1 MKKIFKRSLAVI
13 LAVVM
18 SVGFVPFGAFALET
32 TQVQTLTDGYDF
44 SKTTA
49 LGNVVSQA
57 LETQTESF
65 ESGYAISKTVF
76 NGKVAT
82 VSIVNA
88 EACKL
93 VVAIYSENGQMLG
106 AGTTDIN
113 AAIGTAEVTIEIKAM
128 PEYFTAKGFL
138 LDENMAALCEPYT
151 CIRYT
156 KMFQDFLNK
165 TVDDFAGQNVI
176 TFDESKSNNFAV
188 LPDEAEIYNS
198 NGITNELFSIDNE
211 NGVYVFN
218 NPDDNTRNLSAGQI
232 FYFNDETNSI
242 IIKVKSVYNSK
253 NQAIVYAE
261 DAELEEL
268 FEYIKIHDEAYAEK
282 DDIDTS
288 TMDMGVTLVDVQTEK
303 ARSKSQSGYGTQP
316 QDIDEDFVGSTK
328 LNLKLKKE
336 EKSSDGILYS
346 VEGNINLKIKVEI
359 ELYYDM
365 KWGNDY
371 FDFSFV
377 ASQETGG
384 SISFNLPVKSKFD
397 INLPSATVPLC
408 GGVVQLKLQPK
419 FVVSGKASLKIE
431 FSKIEKLGF
440 TFNSKNDIRP
450 VNEQETEYT
459 PSTEAAVEL
468 KFGVEMGASTDI
480 IKIITLKLTVGAGV
494 SIKGTLETQSLEH
507 GNDTIHFCSYCIN
520 GDMKLYADF
529 EIKFKVNIFGK
540 VLFEPSYK
548 DDFTFKFG
556 DFYISINDKNVKFSL
571 GVCPDKA
578 HKVTFEVT
586 DKSGASVSG
595 ATVSGADDSLKRF
608 NNNNT
613 NTVTDETG
621 KAIYYYTN
629 GRYTV
634 TASAEKFMPK
644 DKTFGVDS
652 NTQNVAITLEPSKDE
667 RNVLAS
673 GDACSENDGYDC
685 NGGHVWFTLYDDGEI
700 VISGTGD
707 MHGGGESGT
716 IFPWSCYFTDDDWSS
731 LVKKVTIEEGIT
743 TVYGFDGYFNPNIEE
758 VSLPESTL
766 AIYDMAFSGTK
777 ISKIYIPKNVEYIY
791 DSFSNCQNLS
801 SITVDSANK
810 HFTADSN
817 GVLYN
822 KDKTTLVKFPAGSSK
837 TSYTLPSTV
846 KRIEAGAFSGAKKI
860 TKVVLNTGLKTIG
873 YGAFEYCEKLSSINI
888 PSTVTELGESMSP
901 GVFTG
906 CTSLT
911 SISIPHGIE
920 DIHYDTFGRCEN
932 LRSVTI
938 PTSVTYIHFGAFGAC
953 DKLYDVYYAGTKSQW
968 NSIDTHGGTMDEDM
982 DVVFPNA
989 TIHYNS
995 SATRNVST
1003 QSLTEPQAFVSKPAS
1018 VSPRVSATYDSCIA
1032 NNNYIIL
1039 YASGYSEPF
1048 ELLSSNLFYI
1058 NQITAD
1064 ENGAVSLSFLPKKN
1078 EKTAFILIAGDFGDG
1093 KTELRVLSYPKH
1105 PVFTAESISVNYKS
1119 NTKLPTTH
1127 PNVIYTSSEPSMI
1140 SVDEYGNISAKKIGT
1155 ATITAT
1161 VVGTDI
1167 TDVCTVTVSY
1177 AWWQWIIRIL
1187 FLGFLWY

>member
-1 MKKIFKRSLAVI
+1 MKKFFKRSLAAL

-18 SVGFVPFGAFALET
+18 VVNFMYLGVFAQET
-32 TQVQTLTDGYDF
+32 TQVETVTDGYEF

-57 LETQTESF
+57 LDTQTESF
-65 ESGYAISKTVF
+65 ESGYAISKTEF

-93 VVAIYSENGQMLG
+93 VIAIYSENGQMLG
-106 AGTTDIN
+106 AGVTDVN
-113 AAIGTAEVTIEIKAM
+113 AAIGTAEVTIEIKTM

-151 CIRYT
+151 CIRYS

-176 TFDESKSNNFAV
+176 TFDESKNNNFAV
-188 LPDEAEIYNS
+188 LPDEAKIYNS
-198 NGITNELFSIDNE
+198 NGVTNELFSVDNE

-218 NPDDNTRNLSAGQI
+218 NPDDNIRNLSKGQI

-242 IIKVKSVYNSK
+242 IIKVKSVYNSRS
-253 NQAIVYAE
+253 QAIVYAE
-261 DAELEEL
+261 EAELEEL
-268 FEYIKIHDEAYAEK
+268 FEYIKIHDEAYAGK

-288 TMDMGVTLVDVQTEK
+288 TMDRDVTLVDVQTEK
-303 ARSKSQSGYGTQP
+303 IGSKSQFGYGTQP
-316 QDIDEDFVGSTK
+316 QDIDEDFVGSIK

-336 EKSSDGILYS
+336 GKSSEGIPYS

-377 ASQETGG
+377 TSQETGG
-384 SISFNLPVKSKFD
+384 SVSFNLPVKNKFA

-431 FSKIEKLGF
+431 FSKKEKLGF
-440 TFNSKNDIRP
+440 TFNSENDLRP
-450 VNEQETEYT
+450 INEQETEYT
-459 PSTEAAVEL
+459 PSTEAAIEL
-468 KFGVEMGASTDI
+468 KFGIEMGASTDI
-480 IKIITLKLTVGAGV
+480 IKIITLKLTVGAGI

-529 EIKFKVNIFGK
+529 EIKFEVDILGK

-548 DDFTFKFG
+548 DDFTLKFG
-556 DFYISINDKNVKFSL
+556 DFYISINDKNVKFGL

-578 HKVTFEVT
+578 HRVTFEVT
-586 DKSGASVSG
+586 DKIGAAVPG
-595 ATVSGADDSLKRF
+595 AIVSGADDFLKRF
-608 NNNNT
+608 NNNST
-613 NTVTDETG
+613 NAVTDEAG

-634 TASAEKFMPK
+634 TASAQKFLSQ
-644 DKTFGVDS
+644 DKTFGVDN
-652 NTQNVAITLEPSKDE
+652 NTQNVKITLEPTKDE
-667 RNVLAS
+667 RKVLAS
-673 GDACSENDGYDC
+673 GDVCSENYGYDC
-685 NGGHVWFTLYDDGEI
+685 DGGHAWFTLYDDGEI

-716 IFPWSCYFTDDDWSS
+716 IFPWSCYFTDDDYSS

-743 TVYGFDGYFNPNIEE
+743 TVYGFSGYLNPNIEE

-766 AIYDMAFSGTK
+766 AIYGSAFSGTK
-777 ISKIYIPKNVEYIY
+777 ISEIYIPKNVEYIY
-791 DSFSNCQNLS
+791 HSFANCQNLS

-822 KDKTTLVKFPAGSSK
+822 KDKTTLVQFPAGSKK

-846 KRIEAGAFSGAKKI
+846 KRIEDSAFSCSRKL

-873 YGAFEYCEKLSSINI
+873 SGAFEYCEKLSSVNI
-888 PSTVTELGESMSP
+888 PSTVTELGEILNT

-920 DIHYDTFGRCEN
+920 DIYYDTFGWCEN

-938 PTSVTYIHFGAFGAC
+938 PTSVTYIHCGAFSAC
-953 DKLYDVYYAGTKSQW
+953 DKLYDVYYAGTENQW
-968 NSIDTHGGTMDEDM
+968 NNIDTHGGSMAVT
-982 DVVFPNA
+982 FPNA

-995 SATRNVST
+995 TGARSASIQSVTSSQALRTVSNAVT
-1003 QSLTEPQAFVSKPAS
+1003 AS
-1018 VSPRVSATYDSCIA
+1018 SISFDSCVA
-1032 NNNYIIL
+1032 GNSYIIL
-1039 YASGYSEPF
+1039 YASGYSIPF
-1048 ELLSSNLFYI
+1048 TLESKNIFYI
-1058 NQITAD
+1058 DQVVAD
-1064 ENGAVSLSFLPKKN
+1064 QNGDVDISFMPKSA
-1078 EKTAFILIAGDFGDG
+1078 ERTAFKIIAGDFGNG
-1093 KTELRVLSYPKH
+1093 KTEMIVISCPEH
-1105 PVFTAESISVNYKS
+1105 PVFSSDHVSVIYKS
-1119 NTKLPTTH
+1119 SSSLPSTH
-1127 PNVIYTSSEPSMI
+1127 PNVVYTSSNPDVI
-1140 SVDEYGNISAKKIGT
+1140 SVDESGNITAKKTG
-1155 ATITAT
+1155 AVTITAF
-1161 VVGTDI
+1161 VEGTDL
-1167 TDVCTVTVSY
+1167 TDTCEVTSSY

-1187 FLGFLWY
+1187 LLGFLWY